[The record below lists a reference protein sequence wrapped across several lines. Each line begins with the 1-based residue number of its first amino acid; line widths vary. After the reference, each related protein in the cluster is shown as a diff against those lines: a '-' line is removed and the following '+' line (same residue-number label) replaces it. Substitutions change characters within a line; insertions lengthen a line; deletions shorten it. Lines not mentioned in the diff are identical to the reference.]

1 MIKQKLK
8 PCKGIGKAVGY
19 GCKNQVYIFKYGLCK
34 QCFLKWLHNSED
46 GKKLLNKSIKSNKSK
61 YKYFSNARTNKYN
74 AKKTEYNG
82 RYYDSILEANY
93 AAKLD
98 LLKKAGEIKEII
110 PQYKISIDIN
120 ETHIA
125 NYYMD
130 FKVILPDDKIE
141 MHEVK
146 GMETP
151 LWRMKWR
158 LSIALN
164 QNWKFV
170 LIK

>member
-1 MIKQKLK
+1 MT
-8 PCKGIGKAVGY
+8 Y
-19 GCKNQVYIFKYGLCK
+19 
-34 QCFLKWLHNSED
+34 
-46 GKKLLNKSIKSNKSK
+46 NK
-61 YKYFSNARTNKYN
+61 KYFSNKRTNKFN

-93 AAKLD
+93 AEQLD
-98 LLKKAGEIKEII
+98 WRIKAGEIKEVI
-110 PQYKISIDIN
+110 PQYKISIDIDSV
-120 ETHIA
+120 HIA

-130 FKVILPDDKIE
+130 FKVILSDGTIE

-164 QNWKFV
+164 PDWKFV

>member
-1 MIKQKLK
+1 M
-8 PCKGIGKAVGY
+8 GY
-19 GCKNQVYIFKYGLCK
+19 
-34 QCFLKWLHNSED
+34 
-46 GKKLLNKSIKSNKSK
+46 NKT
-61 YKYFSNARTNKYN
+61 YFSNNRQNKFN
-74 AKKTEYNG
+74 AKKTQYNG

-93 AAKLD
+93 AEQLD
-98 LLKKAGEIKEII
+98 WLIKAGEIKEVI
-110 PQYKISIDIN
+110 PQYKISIDV
-120 ETHIA
+120 EGVHIA

-130 FKVILPDDKIE
+130 FKVILIDNSIE

-158 LSIALN
+158 LAMALN
-164 QNWKFV
+164 NDWKFV